1 MGPDVHHA
9 LEAGIDAL
17 GAPPGGHSTAGQSD
31 GLTDRAPVLKAVPK
45 RSGRSRAGSCHPGAN
60 HRIESNGGNQAGPFG
75 AVGTDGSAV
84 ESAVTITLSTRL
96 HRSLGRCRPAQGL
109 ITLRPDLASSFDAV
123 LCHEAAHVAAFVLHG
138 RTVRP
143 HGAEWA
149 SLVAAVGFDP
159 VVRTRMAGARPRPIR
174 PLGYRFEQIGRAHV

>member
-1 MGPDVHHA
+1 MPKPPPDLVA
-9 LEAGIDAL
+9 
-17 GAPPGGHSTAGQSD
+17 
-31 GLTDRAPVLKAVPK
+31 
-45 RSGRSRAGSCHPGAN
+45 RSRRLFRRWSKRWGLPGL
-60 HRIESNGGNQAGPFG
+60 
-75 AVGTDGSAV
+75 

-123 LCHEAAHVAAFVLHG
+123 LCHEAAHVAAFILHG

-159 VVRTRMAGARPRPIR
+159 VVRTRMAGARPRSPR
-174 PLGYRFEQIGRAHV
+174 PPGYRFEHRCPVCQSVRLARRRMSTWRCAECVDAGLDGGMDIQLYPSGRATR

>member
-1 MGPDVHHA
+1 MTKPPPDLVA
-9 LEAGIDAL
+9 
-17 GAPPGGHSTAGQSD
+17 
-31 GLTDRAPVLKAVPK
+31 
-45 RSGRSRAGSCHPGAN
+45 RSRRLLRRWSKRWGLSGL
-60 HRIESNGGNQAGPFG
+60 
-75 AVGTDGSAV
+75 

-159 VVRTRMAGARPRPIR
+159 VVRTRVAGTRPRPPR
-174 PLGYRFEQIGRAHV
+174 PLGYRFEHRCPVCQSVRLARRRMTTWRCAECVDAGLDGVMDIRPHPSDRATR